1 MLQGMNDKIIVED
14 IIDMYKDNGHYVF
27 YDVKRDLYLVIKKN
41 QPNILKILH
50 LKYKLEHPDKKKDI
64 AILENWAKTVENIC
78 ADKYPDI
85 FDHLELTSKN
95 VFRIN
100 SCTKIC
106 PGIVTYESNV
116 AQGYFNWT
124 EDTIVFSPMDH
135 DDEVGFRFNNEFK
148 SHVAFL
154 QTKTLPGNNKKN
166 PIFKNGAYYKATKK
180 PAPLVLE
187 AGYRYVGPVMGY
199 TYLGKAAI
207 TIRYDYTDEKN
218 VCYVKETKIRPK
230 NLFADGCIGS
240 DEYDWAKQSKNVH
253 DYLKI
258 ITNRLFKE
266 LQLTTVQQIRNS
278 RLGLEF
284 TTRKIDKKDAKMLEP
299 ITGTYTYM
307 SPVYFNGICH
317 LTKLDNDVYDTIS
330 YKKCVISITF
340 NFE

>member
-1 MLQGMNDKIIVED
+1 MLQDMNDKIIVED
-14 IIDMYKDNGHYVF
+14 IIDVYKENGHYVF
-27 YDVKRDLYLVIKKN
+27 YDIKRDLYLVIKKN
-41 QPNILKILH
+41 QPTILNLIH
-50 LKYKLEHPDKKKDI
+50 LKYKVEHPDKKKEI
-64 AILENWAKTVENIC
+64 AILEDWAKTVESIC

-106 PGIVTYESNV
+106 PGIVTYESNE

-124 EDTIVFSPMDH
+124 EDTIVFSPIDH
-135 DDEVGFRFNNEFK
+135 DDDVGYRFNNEFK

-166 PIFKNGAYYKATKK
+166 PIFKNGAYHIATNK
-180 PAPLVLE
+180 PAPLALK

-199 TYLGKAAI
+199 IYLGKAAI
-207 TIRYDYTDEKN
+207 TIRYDYTDVKN

-230 NLFADGCIGS
+230 KLFVDGCIGS
-240 DEYDWAKQSKNVH
+240 DEYDWAKQSKDVN

-266 LQLTTVQQIRNS
+266 LQLTTVQQIRNCQ
-278 RLGLEF
+278 LGLEF

-299 ITGTYTYM
+299 ITGTYTYL
-307 SPVYFNGICH
+307 SPTYFNGICH
-317 LTKLDNDVYDTIS
+317 LTKLDGMVYDTIN
-330 YKKCVISITF
+330 YKKCVISIIF